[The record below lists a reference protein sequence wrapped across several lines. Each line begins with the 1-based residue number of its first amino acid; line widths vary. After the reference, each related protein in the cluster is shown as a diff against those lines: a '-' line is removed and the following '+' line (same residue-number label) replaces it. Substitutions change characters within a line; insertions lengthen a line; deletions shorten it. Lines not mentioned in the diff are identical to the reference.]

1 MNPNTF
7 LEGSDLYLSDPI
19 VKSLKKKKK
28 NWSKI
33 AEYCPKSSKI
43 LKFLKKLFKK
53 KLSAKIAKI
62 LIGTSLPYTY

>member
-28 NWSKI
+28 IGQKLRNI
-33 AEYCPKSSKI
+33 APNLRKSCN
-43 LKFLKKLFKK
+43 FKK
-53 KLSAKIAKI
+53 N
-62 LIGTSLPYTY
+62 Y

>member
-28 NWSKI
+28 KLVKNCGILPQIFKNPEI
-33 AEYCPKSSKI
+33 FKKI
-43 LKFLKKLFKK
+43 LKKK
-53 KLSAKIAKI
+53 I
-62 LIGTSLPYTY
+62 IGQNR

>member
-28 NWSKI
+28 KLVKNCGILPQIFENPVILKKVI
-33 AEYCPKSSKI
+33 KKKNYRPKS
-43 LKFLKKLFKK
+43 LKF
-53 KLSAKIAKI
+53 
-62 LIGTSLPYTY
+62 

>member
-28 NWSKI
+28 KLVKN
-33 AEYCPKSSKI
+33 CGI
-43 LKFLKKLFKK
+43 LPQIFENPVIKK
-53 KLSAKIAKI
+53 KIIKKKI
-62 LIGTSLPYTY
+62 IGQNR